1 MAMPSLVISIRIS
14 LNNMLDTLSDP
25 NAAIT
30 FGLVFAL
37 GLIAAAKR
45 FLDTSGILAAGIIGI
60 IVGIGGHWT
69 WLAILLIFLVTGS
82 FATRWSYEE
91 KDAMGLAEARDGARN
106 WTNVIANGGAPAL
119 VSMIAWISTDS
130 VIWAA
135 PFLAAVAVA
144 SADTLASEFG
154 VLDPRV
160 RMIISGKNV
169 AAGTNGG
176 TSPTGQLAAASGSL
190 LIAFLGCILFTTFSN
205 GFEGSIVQVFCVISL
220 MGWTGCQIDSILG
233 ALFENRGLMTK
244 GQVNLASIAFGAGAT
259 YLLLALV

>member
-1 MAMPSLVISIRIS
+1 MPSLVISFPIRLKNMVDS
-14 LNNMLDTLSDP
+14 LIDP
-25 NAAIT
+25 NVAIT
-30 FGLVFAL
+30 FSLVFAL
-37 GLIAAAKR
+37 GFIAAIKR

-69 WLAILLIFLVTGS
+69 WLAILLIFLITGS
-82 FATRWSYEE
+82 FATRWSYDE
-91 KDAMGLAEARDGARN
+91 KEAMGLAEARDGARN

-119 VSMIAWISTDS
+119 VSIIAWFSTDS
-130 VIWAA
+130 IVWAA

-160 RMIISGKNV
+160 RMIISGTHV

-176 TSPTGQLAAASGSL
+176 TSPTGQLAAAGGSL
-190 LIAFLGCILFTTFSN
+190 FIAFLGCILLILFSN
-205 GFEGSIVQVFCVISL
+205 GFEADVVRVFCVVSL
-220 MGWTGCQIDSILG
+220 MGWTGCQVDSILG